1 MRAVVQ
7 RVAGASV
14 SVPGE
19 KVTSIGEGLLVLAGI
34 HEDDDRDDL
43 VYIRDKILG
52 LRIFDD
58 DQGVMNRSVG
68 DINGDILLVSQFTL
82 YGDVRRGRRPS
93 YSSAMPPEKAKS
105 FFDQFVTSVRDLYP
119 GVQSGIFGAHMEIS
133 LVNSGPVTILLDS
146 ARIL

>member
-7 RVAGASV
+7 RVASASV
-14 SVPGE
+14 SVEGM
-19 KVTSIGEGLLVLAGI
+19 KVSSIGEGLLVLAGI
-34 HEDDDRDDL
+34 HENDERDDM

-52 LRIFDD
+52 LRIFNDD
-58 DQGVMNRSVG
+58 KGLMNRSVG
-68 DINGDILLVSQFTL
+68 DVNGDILLVSQFTL
-82 YGDVRRGRRPS
+82 YGDARRGRRPS
-93 YSSAMPPEKAKS
+93 YSSAMTPESAKS
-105 FFDQFVTSVRDLYP
+105 FFDQFVASVRDQYP